1 VRACYDTCPVGGI
14 EDMLKVDYEKLR
26 QLDTEPLI
34 EFEQQILDKMK
45 RELEAKKRGDDKK
58 KKGKRGR
65 R

>member
-1 VRACYDTCPVGGI
+1 MIKI
-14 EDMLKVDYEKLR
+14 EYEKLR

-34 EFEQQILDKMK
+34 EFEEQILEKMK

-58 KKGKRGR
+58 KGNKRGR

>member
-1 VRACYDTCPVGGI
+1 
-14 EDMLKVDYEKLR
+14 MLKVDYEKLR